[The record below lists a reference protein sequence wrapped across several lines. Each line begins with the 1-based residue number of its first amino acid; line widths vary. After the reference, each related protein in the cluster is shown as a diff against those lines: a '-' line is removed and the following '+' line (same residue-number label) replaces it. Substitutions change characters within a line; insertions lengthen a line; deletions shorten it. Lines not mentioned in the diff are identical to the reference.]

1 MAMPHA
7 PPFREAAMLRSG
19 ILGGTFAAIWLIAA
33 TASAQSGQIQGKL
46 VDEQGGVLPGAQVS
60 AIDEE
65 KGVIARQVTSGA
77 DGFFSL
83 VALLRGR
90 YTVRAEISGF
100 KTLDRTGLVLDPNQV
115 LDLGEV
121 KLPVGALTETV
132 DVVAETPVVEIGTSQ
147 KSYTISDTQIRELSL
162 NGRDF
167 TSLLKTL
174 PGVATND
181 TGFRLAFNSTE
192 GFMVNGLRQSMN
204 NVMLDGTP
212 NTDTGANDGQYTQLS
227 LDAVGEFKLQTS
239 AFNAEFGRNAG
250 VLITSTTRS
259 GGQRFR
265 GTLYGF
271 RRDGK
276 WDAAPHDSLT
286 GAKVPLDYK
295 QIGGNIGGWLPVPRL
310 SNASNKRIFFF
321 FNHESTR
328 AEQPLNSFLDV
339 FHPDLL
345 TGDFRRL
352 LRFNANG
359 TPVTIAGTTFNVG
372 TVFRPG
378 TITRNAADA
387 ITGGTPYENNIV
399 PQAEWNR
406 NAQGFLNV
414 LRQIYGQVD
423 VSRAV
428 QVPNSPEFLRVPYDV
443 LYNFKKDQEVVRID
457 YHLSTS
463 TSMFFRAVTDAQRE
477 GNPRGIFS
485 TQTFPVL
492 PMFREK
498 PGQSYSFNLYNVIS
512 PKITNEMIVGVTN
525 LDQVVDKEDG
535 LAIDRYDRD
544 KLGFQVGDLYPTGAQ
559 GGPVNIA
566 NKFPNFLCGTNCDF
580 RPFPLTWRSEAPE
593 IAITDNMTWQRGAHT
608 YKTGLFFNIAYK
620 AQQPS
625 WDMGTVNFS
634 PSAQVTNNANYGLAN
649 LLLGNYQT
657 YTQSNGIYYGDFR
670 YKGLEGYAQD
680 TWRPTARLTLDYGL
694 RVAYLGPTYT
704 TGKFLQNYFVP
715 DAYDPSQAVSIFTG
729 AGVLRGS
736 IVPGSGNFVNGMI
749 EEGAAGLPKGAIEGT
764 VNLAPRGGL
773 AWDVTGDGRTAV
785 RAGFGLFHERFR
797 QNNLNFDGLGNPPL
811 SYTPRL
817 FGGNVDQISP
827 ALVNSGVRFPVPA
840 IGASRT
846 GHPPRTYS
854 WYAGLQRQLPW
865 KFAIDVAYVG
875 NRGTHFAFVR
885 NIDQLPLG
893 YTIANPPPNNTPDAI
908 RPYRGYTAVNMIEF
922 GAESEYHALQ
932 ARLTRRF
939 GERFTANVAY
949 TLAKALDHVDTDT
962 NAIGYYLDLDRE
974 WGLSGFDRRHQVTI
988 DYVYHLPDAGTKWFN
1003 NTVGRGILDGWQIA
1017 GVSRFWSGQPLT
1029 ITSNGNPG
1037 TTGGGVRADYVGGEI
1052 YPADQTRLQW
1062 FNPLAFGR
1070 PADGTLGSTPKGF
1083 LRGPGINQWDVS
1095 LFKNTRV
1102 GHRGMV
1108 QFRLETFNTFNHVQ
1122 FNGIATGVNVPNA
1135 GQAVTDA
1142 TRGQLGQVTSFRSP
1156 RQIQAGLKF
1165 YF

>member
-1 MAMPHA
+1 MARIGTIA
-7 PPFREAAMLRSG
+7 R
-19 ILGGTFAAIWLIAA
+19 TFAATWLITA
-33 TASAQSGQIQGKL
+33 TAWSQSAQIQGRL
-46 VDEQGGVLPGAQVS
+46 LDEQGGALPGGQIS

-65 KGVIARQVTSGA
+65 KGVVARQVTSGA
-77 DGFFSL
+77 DGFFTL
-83 VALLRGR
+83 LALLRGR

-100 KTLDRTGLVLDPNQV
+100 KTLDRRGLVLDPGQV
-115 LDLGEV
+115 LDLGEI
-121 KLPVGALTETV
+121 KLAVGALSETV
-132 DVVAETPVVEIGTSQ
+132 DVVAATPVIDIGTSQ
-147 KSYTISDTQIRELSL
+147 KSYTISDTQVRELSL

-227 LDAVGEFKLQTS
+227 LDAVGEFKLQNS

-259 GGQRFR
+259 GGRQFH

-276 WDAAPHDSLT
+276 WDAPPFDSLT

-295 QIGGNIGGWLPVPRL
+295 QLGGNFGGWLPLPRL
-310 SNASNKRIFFF
+310 SNASNKRLFFF

-328 AEQPLNSFLDV
+328 AERPLNSFLDV

-352 LRFNANG
+352 LRFNADG
-359 TPVTIAGTTFNVG
+359 TPVTIAGTTLNVG

-378 TITRNAADA
+378 TITRNAANA

-406 NAQGFLNV
+406 NARGFLNV
-414 LRQIYGQVD
+414 LRQIYPQVD
-423 VSRAV
+423 MTRAV
-428 QVPNSPEFLRVPYDV
+428 AVPNAPEFLRVPYDV
-443 LYNFKKDQEVVRID
+443 LYDFRKDQEVVRID
-457 YHLSTS
+457 YHLSAG
-463 TSMFFRAVTDAQRE
+463 TSMFFRAVTDAQHE

-485 TQTFPVL
+485 TQTFPVM

-498 PGQSYSFNLYNVIS
+498 PGQSYSFNLYNVVS
-512 PKITNEMIVGVTN
+512 PKVTNELIVGLTN
-525 LDQVVDKEDG
+525 LDQVVDKDG
-535 LAIDRYDRD
+535 DLPSEQYDRD
-544 KLGFQVGDLYPTGAQ
+544 RLGFQIGDLYPSGAQ

-566 NKFPNFLCGTNCDF
+566 NKFPNFNCGTNCAF
-580 RPFPLTWRSEAPE
+580 QPFPLTWRSEAPE
-593 IAITDNMTWQRGAHT
+593 IAITDNLTWQRGDHT
-608 YKTGLFFNIAYK
+608 FKTGGFFNMAYK

-625 WDMGTVNFS
+625 WDMGTFNFS
-634 PSAQVTNNANYGLAN
+634 PNAQMLNDTNNGLAN

-680 TWRPTARLTLDYGL
+680 TWRPIPRVTLDYGL
-694 RVAYLGPTYT
+694 RVTYLGPTYT
-704 TGKFLQNYFVP
+704 TGRFLQNYFVP
-715 DAYDPSQAVSIFTG
+715 DAYDPSNAVSIFTG
-729 AGVLRGS
+729 SGVLRGS
-736 IVPGSGNFVNGMI
+736 IVPGSGNFFNGMI
-749 EEGAAGLPKGAIEGT
+749 EEGAPGLPKGAIDT
-764 VNLAPRGGL
+764 TINLAPRGGL
-773 AWDVTGDGRTAV
+773 SWDVTGDGRTAV
-785 RAGFGLFHERFR
+785 RAGYGIFYERFR

-827 ALVNSGVRFPVPA
+827 ALVNSGVRFPVTA
-840 IGASRT
+840 VGASRT

-854 WYAGLQRQLPW
+854 WYAGVQRQLPW
-865 KFAIDVAYVG
+865 KFAIDAAYVG
-875 NRGTHFAFVR
+875 NRGTNFAYVR
-885 NIDQLPLG
+885 NINQLPLG
-893 YTIANPPPNNTPDAI
+893 YTIANPPPNNTADAI
-908 RPYRGYTAVNMIEF
+908 RPYRGYTSVNIIEF
-922 GAESEYHALQ
+922 GAKSEYHGLQ
-932 ARLTRRF
+932 TRLTRRF

-949 TLAKALDHVDTDT
+949 TLARARDHVDTDT
-962 NAIGYYLDLDRE
+962 NSIGYYLDLDRE
-974 WGLSGFDRRHQVTI
+974 WGPSGFDRRHQVTI
-988 DYVYHLPDAGTKWFN
+988 DYVYHLPDAGTKWLN
-1003 NTVGRGILDGWQIA
+1003 NTAGRGVLDGWQIA
-1017 GVSRFWSGQPLT
+1017 GISRFWSGQPLT

-1037 TTGGGVRADYVGGEI
+1037 TTGVGVRADTVGGEL
-1052 YPADQTRLQW
+1052 YPSEPTRLQW

-1083 LRGPGINQWDVS
+1083 LRGPGIDQWDIS

-1102 GHRGMV
+1102 GDRVTV

-1122 FNGIATGVNVPNA
+1122 FNGINTDLNLPNA
-1135 GQAVTDA
+1135 GQAVTEA
-1142 TRGQLGQVTSFRSP
+1142 TRGTLGQVTSFRDP
-1156 RQIQAGLKF
+1156 RQIQAGLKI